1 MLISDVMASAALVV
15 SCIGVILT
23 VRMDRRSR
31 SMQLR
36 ERKKA
41 VLERLDLLR
50 TIYELQSRQA
60 VALANALGEHD
71 HSKVV
76 MEKLRRDYYHTKS
89 LVEELEEAM
98 ADIEHMS
105 VRGTTHRELLVMEKA
120 VGTFG
125 RRVKHA
131 EGFLREGHELL
142 SKLRAAN
149 AALVVNDV

>member
-76 MEKLRRDYYHTKS
+76 MEKLRQDYYHTKS
-89 LVEELEEAM
+89 LVEELEETM
-98 ADIEHMS
+98 TDIEHMS
-105 VRGTTHRELLVMEKA
+105 APGPTHKELLVMEKA
-120 VGTFG
+120 VGSFG

>member
-76 MEKLRRDYYHTKS
+76 MEKLRQDYYHTKS

-98 ADIEHMS
+98 AQGDGQVGAPELSAVRSS
-105 VRGTTHRELLVMEKA
+105 VATGRVRRLVQDGWA
-120 VGTFG
+120 
-125 RRVKHA
+125 
-131 EGFLREGHELL
+131 L
-142 SKLRAAN
+142 SARTLWRHDGIA
-149 AALVVNDV
+149 D

>member
-50 TIYELQSRQA
+50 TIYELQSRQS

-76 MEKLRRDYYHTKS
+76 MEKLRQDYYHTKS
-89 LVEELEEAM
+89 LVEELEETM
-98 ADIEHMS
+98 TDIEHMS
-105 VRGTTHRELLVMEKA
+105 APGPTHKELLVMEKA
-120 VGTFG
+120 VGSFG

-149 AALVVNDV
+149 AALAMNAI